1 MDIRYRKI
9 RNIMI
14 LILFLNLAVSVAKIS
29 YGMLTNTLSMQSD
42 GYHSLFDGV
51 SNIVG
56 IVGIQ
61 VACKPPDAEHP
72 YGHRKFETLASI
84 FIAVLLISVAF
95 KIVSSAFSRFGSN
108 DVPEVTLISF
118 LIMIGTMIVNYFV
131 TTYEYRS
138 GKKLQSEVLIADSM
152 HTKSDIYVSLS
163 VIVGLIAIKAGFPIL
178 DPLIAVVI
186 AGVII
191 HAGYSIIKQSASVL
205 CDQSQLDP
213 EDICKVAYSVEG
225 VLQCT
230 TIRTRGVAGNIF
242 MDMRLGVRH
251 DISITESHTISHLV
265 ENKLKEHFDGVQDVV
280 IHIEP
285 VSIESAS

>member
-1 MDIRYRKI
+1 MDTRYRKI

-14 LILFLNLAVSVAKIS
+14 LILFLNLAVSVAKIV
-29 YGMLTNTLSMQSD
+29 YGRLTHTLSMQSD

-61 VACKPPDAEHP
+61 VASKPPDTEHP
-72 YGHRKFETLASI
+72 YGHRKFETMASV

-95 KIVSSAFSRFGSN
+95 KIVSSAFSRFGSG

-118 LIMIGTMIVNYFV
+118 VIMIGTMIVNYFV
-131 TTYEYRS
+131 TTYEHRS
-138 GKKLQSEVLIADSM
+138 GTKLQSEVLVADSM

-163 VIVGLIAIKAGFPIL
+163 VIIGLIAIKVGFPIL

-191 HAGYSIIKQSASVL
+191 HVGYSIILQSTSVL
-205 CDQSQLDP
+205 CDQSQLNP
-213 EDICKVAYSVEG
+213 EDVCEAAYSVEG
-225 VLQCT
+225 VLECT
-230 TIRTRGVAGNIF
+230 AIRTRGVTGNIF
-242 MDMRLGVRH
+242 MDMRIGVRH
-251 DISITESHTISHLV
+251 DLSIVESHAIAHQV
-265 ENKLKEHFDGVQDVV
+265 EDKLKERFDGVQDVV

-285 VSIESAS
+285 VTLEPSS

>member
-1 MDIRYRKI
+1 MDARYRKI

-14 LILFLNLAVSVAKIS
+14 LILFLNLAVAVAKIV
-29 YGMLTNTLSMQSD
+29 YGTLTNTLSMQSD
-42 GYHSLFDGV
+42 GYHSMFDGV

-56 IVGIQ
+56 LIGIQ
-61 VACKPPDAEHP
+61 VASKPPDTEHP
-72 YGHRKFETLASI
+72 YGHRKFETMASV

-131 TTYEYRS
+131 TTYEYRR
-138 GKKLQSEVLIADSM
+138 GTQLQSEVLVADSM

-163 VIVGLIAIKAGFPIL
+163 VIIGLIAIKAGFPIL

-191 HAGYSIIKQSASVL
+191 HAGYSIIIQSASVL
-205 CDQSQLDP
+205 CDGSQLNP
-213 EDICKVAYSVEG
+213 EDICDVAYSVEG
-225 VLQCT
+225 VLECT
-230 TIRTRGVAGNIF
+230 AIRTRGVTGNIF
-242 MDMRLGVRH
+242 MDMKIGVRH
-251 DISITESHTISHLV
+251 NLSIVESHAIADQV
-265 ENKLKEHFDGVQDVV
+265 EDKLKERFDGVQDIV
-280 IHIEP
+280 IHVEP
-285 VSIESAS
+285 ASLEPAS